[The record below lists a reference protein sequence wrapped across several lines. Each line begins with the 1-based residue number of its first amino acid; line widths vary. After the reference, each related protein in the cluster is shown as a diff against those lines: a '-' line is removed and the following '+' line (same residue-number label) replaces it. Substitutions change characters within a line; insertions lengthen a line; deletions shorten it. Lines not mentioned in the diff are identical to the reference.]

1 MHKIKVL
8 HLIRSLKKAGAE
20 KICVDICNELNRREN
35 LEVLLVSMST
45 ENAFKNFTQKI
56 PFKIIN
62 SKVLPSITKESIIET
77 KEYEKILDDF
87 KPDIVHSHL
96 FWSELLAKQCLRDHI
111 TYVTHCHDN
120 MREFDNFKLDSV
132 FSKMKLTALYEKRWI
147 LKRMKKCKNHF
158 LTISKDTT
166 DYFNNVLPREMRNI
180 YCLPNAINVKIYSK
194 PENYK
199 KKNKTLKLINI
210 GRFAKY
216 KNQQFLID
224 VAKELDNRNIKFKMY
239 LAGEGTELNN
249 VQLKAKKLNTKSVI
263 FLGNIDNV
271 PSYLWESD
279 IYLHSATYEP
289 FGLVLI
295 EAMAAGL
302 PVLTTNG
309 KGNVDVMENDKN
321 GYILPETV
329 HEFCNKINELSKNKA
344 LYSRL
349 SKYSI
354 EYSKKFDIVNYTD
367 RLVHFYNQIL
377 NERT

>member
-1 MHKIKVL
+1 
-8 HLIRSLKKAGAE
+8 
-20 KICVDICNELNRREN
+20 
-35 LEVLLVSMST
+35 
-45 ENAFKNFTQKI
+45 
-56 PFKIIN
+56 
-62 SKVLPSITKESIIET
+62 
-77 KEYEKILDDF
+77 
-87 KPDIVHSHL
+87 
-96 FWSELLAKQCLRDHI
+96 
-111 TYVTHCHDN
+111 

-180 YCLPNAINVKIYSK
+180 YFLPNAINVKTYSK

-199 KKNKTLKLINI
+199 KKNKTLKLMNI

-224 VAKELDNRNIKFKMY
+224 VAKELDNRNVKFKMY

-249 VQLKAKKLNTKSVI
+249 VQLKAKKLNTQSVL

-271 PSYLWESD
+271 QNYLWESD

-309 KGNVDVMENDKN
+309 TGNVDVMEKDKN
-321 GYILPETV
+321 GYILPENV
-329 HEFCNKINELSKNKA
+329 HEFCNKIDELSKNKT

-349 SKYSI
+349 SKYCI
-354 EYSKKFDIVNYTD
+354 EYSKKFDIMNYTD
-367 RLVHFYNQIL
+367 RLVYFYNQIL

>member
-1 MHKIKVL
+1 MSLRIL
-8 HLIRSLKKAGAE
+8 HIIRSLHRSGAE
-20 KICVDICNELNRREN
+20 KICIDICTELNKRKDIQ
-35 LEVLLVSMST
+35 VLLVSMSP
-45 ENAFKNFTQKI
+45 ENDFEKLTSNI
-56 PFKIIN
+56 PFTVIN
-62 SKVLPSITKESIIET
+62 SKVFPSISGKSVIET

-87 KPDIVHSHL
+87 KPYIVHSHL
-96 FWSELLAKQCLRDHI
+96 FWSELLAKQCLRDNI
-111 TYVTHCHDN
+111 TYVSHCHDN

-132 FSKMKLTALYEKRWI
+132 FSNMKLTALYEKRWI

-180 YCLPNAINVKIYSK
+180 YFLRNAINVKTYSK

-199 KKNKTLKLINI
+199 KKTKTLTLMNI

-216 KNQQFLID
+216 KNQQFLIN
-224 VAKELDNRNIKFKMY
+224 VAKELNSRNVKFKMY

-249 VQLKAKKLNTKSVI
+249 VKLQAKKLNTKSVV

-271 PSYLWESD
+271 QNYLWESD

-309 KGNVDVMENDKN
+309 KGNIDVMEKDKN
-321 GYILPETV
+321 GYILPENV

-349 SKYSI
+349 SKYCI

-367 RLVHFYNQIL
+367 RLVYFYNQIL
-377 NERT
+377 NEGT

>member
-1 MHKIKVL
+1 MRVL

-20 KICVDICNELNRREN
+20 KICVDICTELSKREDVQ
-35 LEVLLVSMST
+35 VLLVSMSS
-45 ENAFKNFTQKI
+45 ENAFEKLTKNI

-62 SKVLPSITKESIIET
+62 SKVFPSITGKSNIET
-77 KEYEKILDDF
+77 KEYEVILDDF

-96 FWSELLAKQCLRDHI
+96 FWSELLAKQCLRDNI
-111 TYVTHCHDN
+111 TYVSHCHDN

-132 FSKMKLTALYEKRWI
+132 LSKMKLTALYEKRWI

-180 YCLPNAINVKIYSK
+180 YFLPNAINVKTYSK

-199 KKNKTLKLINI
+199 KKNKTLKLINV

-224 VAKELDNRNIKFKMY
+224 VAKELDNRNVKFKMY

-249 VQLKAKKLNTKSVI
+249 VKLKAKNLKTQSVV

-271 PSYLWESD
+271 QNYFWESD

-321 GYILPETV
+321 GYILPQNV
-329 HEFCNKINELSKNKA
+329 HEFCNKINELSKSKA
-344 LYSRL
+344 IYSRV
-349 SKYSI
+349 SKYCI

-367 RLVHFYNQIL
+367 RLVFFYNQIL
-377 NERT
+377 NKRT